1 LIFTL
6 RKVHVNFT
14 YRTFLADI
22 TEKVKENEGTFTV
35 KKALL
40 IAAGLM
46 AINLPV
52 NAAQVNQ
59 VNGVNQADQANV
71 SQQDGPIQTETNVCK
86 RYPNGTYQCW

>member
-1 LIFTL
+1 
-6 RKVHVNFT
+6 
-14 YRTFLADI
+14 
-22 TEKVKENEGTFTV
+22 V

-59 VNGVNQADQANV
+59 VNGVDQADQAKV
-71 SQQDGPIQTETNVCK
+71 SQQDQPIQTETNFCVK
-86 RYPNGTYQCW
+86 IRNTYRCY